1 MIVGFVLGMFCG
13 VGLGVLLMSL
23 MFMAR
28 EADYEATNG

>member
-28 EADYEATNG
+28 ENRQ